1 MALLFEQESNLV
13 LGACFEVFK
22 DKGSGYLE
30 SVYHECLKIEFG
42 LRQIPF
48 LSKPKLPL
56 TYKGVTLDS
65 TFEPDFICFDKI
77 IMEIKAVTELNDI
90 HRAKVLHYLHSSH
103 CRVGYLINFHSHP
116 KLQFERYVL

>member
-1 MALLFEQESNLV
+1 MSLLFEQESNLV

-22 DKGSGYLE
+22 DKGAGYLE

-42 LRQIPF
+42 LRGIPF
-48 LSKPKLPL
+48 LSKEKLPL
-56 TYKGVTLDS
+56 SYKGAKLDS
-65 TFEPDFICFDKI
+65 TFEPDFMCFSKI
-77 IMEIKAVTELNDI
+77 ILEIKAISKLEDI
-90 HRAKVLHYLHSSH
+90 HRAKVLHYLHSSG

>member
-22 DKGSGYLE
+22 DKGAGYLE

-42 LRQIPF
+42 LRGIPF
-48 LSKPKLPL
+48 LTKHKLAL
-56 TYKGVTLDS
+56 TYKGVTLES

-77 IMEIKAVTELNDI
+77 ILEIKAITDLDDF
-90 HRAKVLHYLHSSH
+90 HRAKILHYLHSSD
-103 CRVGYLINFHSHP
+103 CRVGYLINFHSRP
-116 KLQFERYVL
+116 KLQYERYVL

>member
-1 MALLFEQESNLV
+1 MSLLFEQESNLV

-22 DKGSGYLE
+22 DKGAGYLE

-42 LRQIPF
+42 LRGIPF
-48 LSKPKLPL
+48 LSKEKLPL
-56 TYKGVTLDS
+56 SYKGVKLDS
-65 TFEPDFICFDKI
+65 TFEPDFMCFSQI
-77 IMEIKAVTELNDI
+77 ILEIKAISKLEVI
-90 HRAKVLHYLHSSH
+90 HRAKVLHYLHSSG

>member
-1 MALLFEQESNLV
+1 MALLFEPESNLV

-22 DKGSGYLE
+22 DKGAGFLE
-30 SVYHECLKIEFG
+30 SVYHECLKIELG

-48 LSKPKLPL
+48 LSKHKLLL

-65 TFEPDFICFDKI
+65 TFEPDFICYDKI
-77 IMEIKAVTELNDI
+77 ILEIKATTELNDI
-90 HRAKVLHYLHSSH
+90 HRAKVLHYLHSSS

-116 KLQFERYVL
+116 KLQYERYVL

>member
-22 DKGSGYLE
+22 DKGAGYLE

-42 LRQIPF
+42 LRGIPF
-48 LSKPKLPL
+48 LTKHKLAL
-56 TYKGVTLDS
+56 TYKGVTLES

-77 IMEIKAVTELNDI
+77 ILEIKAVVELDDI
-90 HRAKVLHYLHSSH
+90 HRAKVLHYLHSSN
-103 CRVGYLINFHSHP
+103 CRVGYLVNFRSHP
-116 KLQFERYVL
+116 KLQFERYIL